1 MKSMHRAPHLKLPD
15 RRQLGDWSFSSIA
28 ALLALVSGG
37 CTNKGRPVNDLPRY
51 LEAHGLPT
59 LVAADATFVGSQLIL
74 TDGANFAPQGP
85 VDDTMMKGL
94 RGKTL
99 VFIRD
104 DAKASWIQLLVP
116 ITFGKEEY
124 SERSLPSLALM
135 YAMIPPI
142 VFHFDE
148 GELTIVKVAQ
158 DGRILETS
166 TRPIDLIGFRYVGEK
181 RQEGKKE
188 E

>member
-1 MKSMHRAPHLKLPD
+1 MESMYRTPHLKARD
-15 RRQLGDWSFSSIA
+15 TQRLGVWSFTSIA

-51 LEAHGLPT
+51 LEAHGLPAF
-59 LVAADATFVGSQLIL
+59 VAADATFVGSQLNV
-74 TDGANFAPQGP
+74 TDGAKFAPQGP

-104 DAKASWIQLLVP
+104 DAKASRIQLLVP

-142 VFHFDE
+142 VTHFDA
-148 GELTIVKVAQ
+148 GELTLVKVAQ